1 MRSSKAMRIVS
12 CAPRRASTAFSF
24 AMNSRMRRA
33 LTPRSDSPS
42 RLFDRM
48 STLLPVPSARMRMTM
63 SSRKPNQALVAT
75 ASMRPSAGARATT
88 SQPIAIAASSTFLK
102 ATAGASGRIT
112 GVMSG

>member
-1 MRSSKAMRIVS
+1 MR
-12 CAPRRASTAFSF
+12 PRSLRTTYVAFSF

-42 RLFDRM
+42 RLLERM
-48 STLLPVPSARMRMTM
+48 STLLPAPSGRMRTTM

-88 SQPIAIAASSTFLK
+88 SQPIAIAAASTFLK
-102 ATAGASGRIT
+102 ASAGGSGRIT